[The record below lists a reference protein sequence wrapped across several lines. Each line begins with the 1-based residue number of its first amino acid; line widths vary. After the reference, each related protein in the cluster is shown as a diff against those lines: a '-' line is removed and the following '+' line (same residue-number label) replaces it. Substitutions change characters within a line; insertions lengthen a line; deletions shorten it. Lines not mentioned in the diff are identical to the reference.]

1 MKDNQTKELLMNAAK
16 NIFFRKGNIH
26 ATTQDIADEAGVNR
40 ALIHYYFSSREQLY
54 EMVLKD
60 ASREMSQ
67 RLQKAFVPGSSFR
80 EKMDTFLTIHINEL
94 LEYPFLENFIIA
106 EFNRAGGNKMHLLS
120 KEVAGIFMENF
131 VRELREEMER
141 GTIVRMSPEQFLI
154 NIVSLC
160 SYPLIARPLLQQ
172 VFDLDDAA
180 YLDFIK
186 QRKDQIMRMIF
197 RD

>member
-67 RLQKAFVPGSSFR
+67 RIQKAFAPGSSFR

-131 VRELREEMER
+131 VRELQEEMER

-172 VFDLDDAA
+172 VFDLDDTA

>member
-40 ALIHYYFSSREQLY
+40 ALIHYYFSSREQLL

>member
-1 MKDNQTKELLMNAAK
+1 MKDNQTKELIMNATK
-16 NIFFRKGNIH
+16 NIFFKKGNIH

-40 ALIHYYFSSREQLY
+40 ALIHYYFSSREQLL

-67 RLQKAFVPGSSFR
+67 RIQKAFMPGSSFR

-106 EFNRAGGNKMHLLS
+106 EFNRSGGGKMHLLS
-120 KEVAGIFMENF
+120 KEVAGIFMETF
-131 VRELREEMER
+131 VRDLLDEMEQ

-186 QRKDQIMRMIF
+186 KRKEQIMMMIF
-197 RD
+197 RT

>member
-1 MKDNQTKELLMNAAK
+1 MKDNQTKELIMNAAK
-16 NIFFRKGNIH
+16 NIFFKKGDIH

-67 RLQKAFVPGSSFR
+67 RIQKAFAPGASFR

-106 EFNRAGGNKMHLLS
+106 EFNRAGGNKMQLLS
-120 KEVAGIFMENF
+120 KEVAGIFMETF
-131 VRELREEMER
+131 VRDLLEEMER

-186 QRKDQIMRMIF
+186 KRKEQIMMMIF

>member
-1 MKDNQTKELLMNAAK
+1 MKDNQTKELIMNAAK
-16 NIFFRKGNIH
+16 NIFFKKGNIH

-67 RLQKAFVPGSSFR
+67 RMQKAFAPGSSFR

-120 KEVAGIFMENF
+120 KEVAGIFMETF
-131 VRELREEMER
+131 VRDLLDEMER

-172 VFDLDDAA
+172 VFDLDDGA

-186 QRKDQIMRMIF
+186 KRKDQIMMMIF

>member
-67 RLQKAFVPGSSFR
+67 RLQKAFAPGSSFR

-131 VRELREEMER
+131 VRELQEEMER

-186 QRKDQIMRMIF
+186 KRKDQIMMMIF

>member
-1 MKDNQTKELLMNAAK
+1 MKDNQTKELIMNATK
-16 NIFFRKGNIH
+16 DIFFKKGNIH

-40 ALIHYYFSSREQLY
+40 ALIHYYFSSREQLL

-67 RLQKAFVPGSSFR
+67 RIQKAFMPGSSFR

-106 EFNRAGGNKMHLLS
+106 EFNRSGGGKMHLLS
-120 KEVAGIFMENF
+120 KEVAGIFMETF
-131 VRELREEMER
+131 VRDLLDEMEQ

-186 QRKDQIMRMIF
+186 KRKEQIMMMIF
-197 RD
+197 RT